1 MAIQLNDNLK
11 INAGKPIDTR
21 YLTTGNTT
29 YLSTTDVNTAIPQPL
44 RYTGLTVN
52 ILGTE
57 FWYKTGVTNASLVE
71 KKYSTIASNSVFV
84 TGATNLGFF
93 SGLTGVQVLPLTHL
107 TLSAYNGNY
116 YSVYNNYFRGKDGKV
131 HTGEASD
138 NIVRRGYVR
147 PPTIPSPVYKSWIWN
162 EYTGSSNQVGWILI
176 DGNVSLEIGQF
187 VNGVV
192 YYPPVSAYNNNTWIT
207 GNAYNNASNV
217 IITTVVGTLTTGT
230 TITVG
235 APVFSFKDHNN
246 LHLRTIMTKTPN
258 LIGIS
263 YDESFIYVSGTTGDV
278 VITASNGLTKTAQNV
293 MLGGTLTGSTIII
306 DGRISSGRTGIQYG
320 ADYSATYTDRSLVD
334 RGYVKSLTSISSG
347 QRITKFICQASHGF
361 NINNVIGWSGGT
373 YNKALANG
381 VYDGEILGIV
391 SKCYNVDC
399 FDLTQA
405 GYVTG
410 LTGLSTSITYFLS
423 DTVSGLMTPTQPIC
437 NGHISKSVMIADS
450 NTSGWVLPYAGYI
463 ISNGVGGPLVK
474 SSCLPTG
481 ATYQMTN
488 NDFYVGAC
496 CGGLV
501 ILPLI
506 PPNGMVAIVADIS
519 CLAGANPITVAG
531 PLSNGQ
537 VQSQI
542 NSNSGSLS
550 YIFNGNK
557 WSVFAFIDTP
567 VPI

>member
-1 MAIQLNDNLK
+1 MGILLNDNLK
-11 INAGKPIDTR
+11 INAGKPIDSR
-21 YLTTGNTT
+21 YLTSGNTV
-29 YLSTTDVNTAIPQPL
+29 YVSTGATNLAIPIPL

-57 FWYKTGVTNASLVE
+57 YWYKGGVQNINLIE
-71 KKYSTIASNSVFV
+71 KKYSTVAPSTAFV
-84 TGATNLGFF
+84 TGSTNLGFF
-93 SGLTGVQVLPLTHL
+93 SGLTGIQTLTISTL
-107 TLSAYNGNY
+107 NTLSGYPDYNGNY
-116 YSVYNNYFRGKDGKV
+116 SSLYNNYYRGTDQKIHADIS
-131 HTGEASD
+131 HD
-138 NIVRRGYVR
+138 NIPKRGYLKS
-147 PPTIPSPVYKSWIWN
+147 TLPVKSWVWN

-176 DGNVSLEIGQF
+176 DGDISQKLGQTVSGIIYYTGSSQVF
-187 VNGVV
+187 TNTSWSTGFSKGKVTVNAVLGSLV
-192 YYPPVSAYNNNTWIT
+192 
-207 GNAYNNASNV
+207 
-217 IITTVVGTLTTGT
+217 TGT
-230 TITVG
+230 TISVG
-235 APVFSFKDHNN
+235 GPVFAFKDHNN

-263 YDESFIYVSGTTGDV
+263 YDESFIYISGTTGGA
-278 VITASNGLTKTAQNV
+278 VITASNGLNKIGTTV
-293 MLGGTLTGSTIII
+293 RLGGTLTGTTTII
-306 DGRISSGRTGIQYG
+306 DGRVASGRTGIEYG
-320 ADYSATYTDRSLVD
+320 SDYSATYTDRSLVD

-347 QRITKFICQASHGF
+347 QRITKLICQASHGF
-361 NINNVIGWSGGT
+361 NNKDVIGWSGGT
-373 YNKALANG
+373 YSKAIANG

-405 GYVTG
+405 GYVSG

-423 DTVSGLMTPTQPIC
+423 DTVSGLMTPTQPTC
-437 NGHISKSVMIADS
+437 NGHISKSVMIANS
-450 NTSGWVLPYAGYI
+450 NTSGWILPYAGYI

-488 NDFYVGAC
+488 NDFYIGAS
-496 CGGLV
+496 CGSLI
-501 ILPLI
+501 ILPLA
-506 PPNGMVAIVADIS
+506 PPTGMVAIVADIS
-519 CLAGANPITVAG
+519 CLAASNPITVAG

-550 YIFNGNK
+550 YLYNGNK

-567 VPI
+567 VPV